1 MRKKNSDEIGE
12 GSNLVVM
19 SSMWDPFEL
28 CKLGFYILNYNSI
41 TALLSTSNKINYYL
55 DDLCTG
61 LILDPKLDFVTHKM
75 DVRLGVHFCKISRS
89 LYSINSI
96 LEEFKYISYGFV
108 GSKFDIH
115 VCLKLVVELI

>member
-19 SSMWDPFEL
+19 SSTWDPFEL

-89 LYSINSI
+89 LLY
-96 LEEFKYISYGFV
+96 
-108 GSKFDIH
+108 
-115 VCLKLVVELI
+115 